1 MKLRELSIAGKKWL
15 FVPQEMVAS
24 LPITVD
30 GVETAVKFGTWAK
43 ELYGECLVDH
53 VDTDG
58 IRVVNR
64 YAEVHNFIMVC
75 QTLFGGRSEFM
86 KKLLNCFYAKAYEAD
101 LHFCLGFLYAVSE
114 YDMAVKVLNLVRE
127 YRDENN

>member
-1 MKLRELSIAGKKWL
+1 MKLRDLSIAGKKWL

-30 GVETAVKFGTWAK
+30 GVKTAVKFGTWAK

-53 VDTDG
+53 VDTDE

-64 YAEVHNFIMVC
+64 DIEVHNFIMAC
-75 QTLFGGRSEFM
+75 QTLFGGRREFM
-86 KKLLNCFYAKAYEAD
+86 KKLLNCFYARVYEAD
-101 LHFCLGFLYAVSE
+101 LHFCLGFLYAESK
-114 YDMAVKVLNLVRE
+114 YDVAVKLLNIVRRC
-127 YRDENN
+127 RDENN